1 MVSNLEQSNIK
12 REYDMLICQGKMSI
26 HILKD
31 LELLRPHKIK
41 VLIKVVPNKT
51 KGHVSSL

>member
-1 MVSNLEQSNIK
+1 
-12 REYDMLICQGKMSI
+12 MLICQGKMSI

-31 LELLRPHKIK
+31 LGSYIELLRPHIIK

-51 KGHVSSL
+51 EGHVSSL